1 MAPTMT
7 EPRQPERTRLV
18 RPDLYRDEVT
28 GPLTPAQRDA
38 YLGIAT
44 LTDDSGWALWRPQAI
59 AASIYPYVSP
69 AKRVRDLEARAATL
83 RAAGLLVLFDCGC
96 AYLPRAKR
104 DLVISGGKQIRQVE
118 AFHQAHGTDQSVSVP
133 GDPDWSGTSTSS
145 SSLASSDSW
154 SSTASSSSVVDVARE
169 AEANSNGHTQPI
181 GVGRPFDGTKKTKT
195 MVTNED
201 LPAHL
206 RVVQVPR

>member
-1 MAPTMT
+1 MT

-83 RAAGLLVLFDCGC
+83 QASGLLVLFDCGC

-118 AFHQAHGTDQSVSVP
+118 AYHQAHSTDQSVSVP

-145 SSLASSDSW
+145 SSSSDSW
-154 SSTASSSSVVDVARE
+154 SSASSSPSVVDVARE
-169 AEANSNGHTQPI
+169 AEANSNGHTKP
-181 GVGRPFDGTKKTKT
+181 VGSDGPFLGGTTGRRSKFIR
-195 MVTNED
+195 TNED
-201 LPAHL
+201 LPDHL
-206 RVVQVPR
+206 RTVRST